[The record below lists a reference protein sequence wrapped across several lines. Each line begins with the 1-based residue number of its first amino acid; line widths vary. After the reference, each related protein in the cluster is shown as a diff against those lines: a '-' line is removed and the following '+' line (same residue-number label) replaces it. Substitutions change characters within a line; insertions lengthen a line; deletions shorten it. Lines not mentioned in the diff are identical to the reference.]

1 MSTDAELFLLKNRI
15 AELESTVEII
25 DRGISRKERRLR
37 DEFAMAAMAALLP
50 DYWNEGTIAR
60 KAYEAADE
68 MMRERGND

>member
-37 DEFAMAAMAALLP
+37 DEFAMAAMQAFLP
-50 DYWNEGTIAR
+50 DFWNDGTFAR
-60 KAYEAADE
+60 KAYEVADE
-68 MMRERGND
+68 MMKERGND